1 MSRKNASASHA
12 HTLIYRPWNRLDPT
26 ERNREIV
33 RFAERHRGKAVTVN
47 LKPEFEI
54 HLRSQEDPM
63 RTVSKRMNAELN
75 RLDLRQLPV
84 LMVLEATRPE
94 GRLHLHGVYLE
105 AGYSTPRIQEA
116 MRRAAGY
123 VEGRRGSRQFKA
135 KLVYAAD
142 GWKNYLTKDCSW
154 TCRVLGVS
162 SAERL
167 WWVSHAMTCTVRNE
181 YESLRLG
188 LKLSAND
195 NDPMLFAS

>member
-1 MSRKNASASHA
+1 MPSKNVTASPSHA
-12 HTLIYRPWNRLDPT
+12 LTYRPWDRLDPT
-26 ERNREIV
+26 ERNHEII
-33 RFAERHRGKAVTVN
+33 RYAERHRGKAVTVN
-47 LKPEFEI
+47 LKPELDI
-54 HLRSQEDPM
+54 HLRSQEHPM
-63 RTVSKRMNAELN
+63 RAVSKRMNAELN
-75 RLDLRQLPV
+75 RLDLRQLPA

-142 GWKNYLTKDCSW
+142 GWRNYLMKDCRW
-154 TCRVLGVS
+154 TCRVLGS
-162 SAERL
+162 SSDERL
-167 WWVSHAMTCTVRNE
+167 WWVSHSMTRIVRDE
-181 YESLRLG
+181 YESSRLG

-195 NDPMLFAS
+195 NGPMLVAS